1 MNTLSKIWSVIE
13 KNRWSIIVPLL
24 GVLLW
29 SYASL
34 SCMPTTESPVRQ
46 GVMLSATELQQ
57 EYDTWTTNNELIVKK
72 FELAAEDIKRQ
83 QEQYSKI
90 ESAVMSIV
98 SGNVTTWSGL
108 LNLILGSGI
117 IGVSADNIRKNGV
130 IAGLKRNK

>member
-13 KNRWSIIVPLL
+13 KNRWTIIVPLL

-34 SCMPTTESPVRQ
+34 SCMPITESPVRQ

-98 SGNVTTWSGL
+98 SGNVTTWTGL